1 MTPPI
6 LWTPPDALLQRA
18 TMATTWR
25 ERGFE
30 TYADLQRWSVE
41 DLEGF
46 WGSIWDRYGVGER
59 GETVLGSREMP
70 GATVVPGH
78 AVNYA
83 EHAFRRRSDDALG
96 DHRGRRGPRGRGVDA
111 GASCAR

>member
-1 MTPPI
+1 MTPPV

-18 TMATTWR
+18 TMARYMR

-30 TYADLQRWSVE
+30 TYAELQRWSVE

-46 WGSIWDRYGVGER
+46 WGSIWDRFGVGER
-59 GETVLGSREMP
+59 GPTVLASREMP
-70 GATVVPGH
+70 GAHVVPGH
-78 AVNYA
+78 A
-83 EHAFRRRSDDALG
+83 RSTTPSTRSAG
-96 DHRGRRGPRGRGVDA
+96 APTTRSRSSPAARTARTSSGP